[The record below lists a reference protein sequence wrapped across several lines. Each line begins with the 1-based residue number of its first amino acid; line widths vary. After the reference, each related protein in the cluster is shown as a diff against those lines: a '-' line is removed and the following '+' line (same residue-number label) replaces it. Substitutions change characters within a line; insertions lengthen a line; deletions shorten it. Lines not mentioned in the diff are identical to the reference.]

1 MCARNCEVMRSQH
14 CNHLITFFSVSEWQT
29 KKEKLKE
36 ADQMLRLF
44 PVFTSD
50 LVTHDQAFYPI
61 AVLIWPIFWSFK
73 NWRQHWTSR
82 SACFIITSQW
92 MHWNQLKFRHVR
104 PIYSSLVT
112 FSKRSHFTQ
121 NWSIIFDDFFIIF
134 YSFYCA
140 QFHIYRFINGRT
152 KINIRQ

>member
-1 MCARNCEVMRSQH
+1 MTDEERKIKRSRPNAKIVSCFHIRFVDAWPGISANCCINLADILELQE
-14 CNHLITFFSVSEWQT
+14 LAPTLDITFG
-29 KKEKLKE
+29 
-36 ADQMLRLF
+36 LF
-44 PVFTSD
+44 HYHIT
-50 LVTHDQAFYPI
+50 
-61 AVLIWPIFWSFK
+61 
-73 NWRQHWTSR
+73 
-82 SACFIITSQW
+82 II
-92 MHWNQLKFRHVR
+92 HWNQLKFRHVR

-112 FSKRSHFTQ
+112 FSKRPYFTQ